1 MTDLSRATTN
11 LRASLIASNPNTVI
25 EHEFLRRNTHKF
37 LVGFTVLMYA
47 FDALSVLTN
56 SDKPLGGGIQI
67 AGDVIGLAVASLIMA
82 APERKNDLQEPISCN
97 YTLDVLKR
105 MGTIPLSCFKNADPR
120 RFLASTNIAV
130 RALIYIGHG
139 IAEKEMSPLVGGLFG
154 IAVLCNSALAFPKKN
169 ETGYILYG
177 ALILPMSLGLL
188 IANAIDGSTPAV
200 MLAYANAATI
210 SASIFA
216 VSVSGFAHREAV
228 KKAEG
233 CRKIGAFLNGDT
245 PVLTV

>member
-1 MTDLSRATTN
+1 VTDLSRPTTN
-11 LRASLIASNPNTVI
+11 LRASLLANNQNTVI

-37 LVGFTVLMYA
+37 LAGFAVLMYA
-47 FDALSVLTN
+47 FDAFSVLTN
-56 SDKPLGGGIQI
+56 NDKPLGGGIQI

-82 APERKNDLQEPISCN
+82 APERKNDLQEHVSCN

-105 MGTIPLSCFKNADPR
+105 MVTIPLSCFQNADPR

-130 RALIYIGHG
+130 RAFIYIGHG
-139 IAEKEMSPLVGGLFG
+139 IAEKEMSPLVGGLFA

-177 ALILPMSLGLL
+177 ALMLPTSLGLL
-188 IANAIDGSTPAV
+188 IANALNGTTPAV
-200 MLAYANAATI
+200 MLAYANAANI

-216 VSVSGFAHREAV
+216 VAVSGFAHREAV

-233 CRKIGAFLNGDT
+233 YSKVGAFLKGDAA
-245 PVLTV
+245 VISV